1 MQLTTEQQ
9 FQIAAFKMQVQQM
22 SPEQVKQQLV
32 AHYEQML
39 KKDTEYLQKIGNA
52 WGMV

>member
-1 MQLTTEQQ
+1 
-9 FQIAAFKMQVQQM
+9 MQVQRM
-22 SPEQVKQQLV
+22 TPEQVNQQLV
-32 AHYEQML
+32 AHYGQML